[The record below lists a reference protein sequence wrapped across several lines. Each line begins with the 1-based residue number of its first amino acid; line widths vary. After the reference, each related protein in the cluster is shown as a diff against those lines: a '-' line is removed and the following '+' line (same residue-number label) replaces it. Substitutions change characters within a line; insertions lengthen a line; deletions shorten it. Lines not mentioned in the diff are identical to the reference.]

1 MGEKLTPRQ
10 RSILEFIRTQISR
23 DGRAPTVREICSHF
37 SFKSTNGARDHL
49 KALIKKG
56 YLEHDNMISRGIRL
70 VENIGVEVGRLPLLG
85 SAPAGSPITAIENY
99 EGEIAVDKS
108 FISSDESFTLRIVGD
123 SMKNAGIEDG
133 DLVIVCKQAQA
144 KQGEIVVAV
153 VDEDATVKRID
164 YGPDG
169 VAGSSK
175 IIRLLPENENY
186 EPIEV
191 DITQQDFYIAGVV
204 EGLMRKF

>member
-1 MGEKLTPRQ
+1 MGEQLTPRQ
-10 RSILEFIRTQISR
+10 RSILEFIRSQISVE
-23 DGRAPTVREICSHF
+23 GRSPTVREICAQF
-37 SFKSTNGARDHL
+37 NFKSTNGARDHL

-56 YLEHDNMISRGIRL
+56 YLERDSMLSRGIRL
-70 VENIGVEVGRLPLLG
+70 VERIGVEVGRLPLVG
-85 SAPAGSPITAIENY
+85 SAPAGAPITAIENY

-108 FISSDESFTLRIVGD
+108 FISTDEAFTLRIVGD

-133 DLVIVCKQAQA
+133 DLVIVRKQAQA

-164 YGPDG
+164 YGPG
-169 VAGSSK
+169 GKAGSSK
-175 IIRLLPENENY
+175 IIRLLPENESY
-186 EPIEV
+186 QPIEV

-204 EGLMRKF
+204 EGLMRRF